1 MPSMSLDKADKLVID
16 SEQVIAKFNDEELIK
31 KDEEEAMT
39 KRTQFAF
46 GGENVRDR
54 IKKRKMNAKIGNEV
68 QKLEKII
75 RKKGAEK
82 SDEESVEE
90 DQSQKRIK

>member
-39 KRTQFAF
+39 KRT
-46 GGENVRDR
+46 
-54 IKKRKMNAKIGNEV
+54 
-68 QKLEKII
+68 
-75 RKKGAEK
+75 
-82 SDEESVEE
+82 
-90 DQSQKRIK
+90 